1 MNSMKLKRLA
11 ALLLAAGMVLTLA
24 GCNKDDAGTDDK
36 GTNSSQTGEK
46 DTDSKNENNEEQN
59 NEEDDKQDTDSET
72 LTEEEYKAKITEI
85 GNKVGELTQDV
96 TAAQSQATED
106 PQGAL
111 ASLTETVNQ
120 MRPLYEELA
129 NLPAPEVFAEAQA
142 KIKEGSEAS
151 IEILDLTLE
160 MMELASNPDT
170 MEEAQEK
177 MTELTEKMNSYSDQA
192 SKLTEGLTEVLGS

>member
-1 MNSMKLKRLA
+1 MNSIKLKRLA
-11 ALLLAAGMVLTLA
+11 ALLLAAGMVLTLV

-36 GTNSSQTGEK
+36 GTDSSQTGEK
-46 DTDSKNENNEEQN
+46 DTGVDNENNDENVDEGN
-59 NEEDDKQDTDSET
+59 ITT

-85 GNKVGELTQDV
+85 GNKVGELTEDV

-111 ASLTETVNQ
+111 TSLTETVNQ
-120 MRPLYEELA
+120 MRPLYDELA
-129 NLPAPEVFAEAQA
+129 NLAAPENFADAQA
-142 KIKEGSEAS
+142 KIKEGAEAS
-151 IEILDLTLE
+151 VEILDLTLE

-170 MEEAQEK
+170 IEEAQTK
-177 MTELTEKMNSYSDQA
+177 MTELTEKMTSYSDQA

>member
-46 DTDSKNENNEEQN
+46 DTYSKNEN
-59 NEEDDKQDTDSET
+59 NEEDDKQDTGSET

-129 NLPAPEVFAEAQA
+129 NLPAPEAFAEAQA

-160 MMELASNPDT
+160 MMELASDPDT

>member
-1 MNSMKLKRLA
+1 M
-11 ALLLAAGMVLTLA
+11 
-24 GCNKDDAGTDDK
+24 
-36 GTNSSQTGEK
+36 
-46 DTDSKNENNEEQN
+46 
-59 NEEDDKQDTDSET
+59 
-72 LTEEEYKAKITEI
+72 
-85 GNKVGELTQDV
+85 GELTQDV

-129 NLPAPEVFAEAQA
+129 NLPAPEAFAEAQA

>member
-1 MNSMKLKRLA
+1 MNSIKLKRLA
-11 ALLLAAGMVLTLA
+11 ALLLAAGMVLTLV

-36 GTNSSQTGEK
+36 GTDSSQTGEK
-46 DTDSKNENNEEQN
+46 DTGVDNENNDEN
-59 NEEDDKQDTDSET
+59 DDEANITT

-85 GNKVGELTQDV
+85 GNKVGELTEDV

-111 ASLTETVNQ
+111 TSLTETVNQ
-120 MRPLYEELA
+120 MRPLYDELA
-129 NLPAPEVFAEAQA
+129 NLAAPENFADAQA
-142 KIKEGSEAS
+142 KIKEGAEAS
-151 IEILDLTLE
+151 VEILDLTLE

-170 MEEAQEK
+170 IEEAQTK
-177 MTELTEKMNSYSDQA
+177 MTELTEKMTSYSDQA

>member
-1 MNSMKLKRLA
+1 MNSIKLKRLA
-11 ALLLAAGMVLTLA
+11 ALLLAAGMVLTLV

-36 GTNSSQTGEK
+36 GTDSSQTGEK
-46 DTDSKNENNEEQN
+46 DTGVDNENNDEN
-59 NEEDDKQDTDSET
+59 DDEGNITT

-85 GNKVGELTQDV
+85 GNKVGELTEDV

-111 ASLTETVNQ
+111 TSLTETVNQ
-120 MRPLYEELA
+120 MRPLYDELA
-129 NLPAPEVFAEAQA
+129 NLAAPENFADAQA
-142 KIKEGSEAS
+142 KIKEGAEAS
-151 IEILDLTLE
+151 VEILDLTLE

-170 MEEAQEK
+170 IEEAQTK
-177 MTELTEKMNSYSDQA
+177 MTELTEKMTSYSDQA

>member
-1 MNSMKLKRLA
+1 MNSIKLKRLA
-11 ALLLAAGMVLTLA
+11 ALLLAAGMVLTLV

-36 GTNSSQTGEK
+36 GTDSSQTGEK
-46 DTDSKNENNEEQN
+46 DTGFDNENNDEN
-59 NEEDDKQDTDSET
+59 DDEGNITT

-85 GNKVGELTQDV
+85 GNKVGELTEDV

-111 ASLTETVNQ
+111 TSLTETVNQ
-120 MRPLYEELA
+120 MRPLYDELA
-129 NLPAPEVFAEAQA
+129 NLAAPENFADAQA
-142 KIKEGSEAS
+142 KIKEGAEAS
-151 IEILDLTLE
+151 VEILDLTLE

-170 MEEAQEK
+170 IEEAQTK
-177 MTELTEKMNSYSDQA
+177 MTELTEKMTSYSDQA

>member
-1 MNSMKLKRLA
+1 MNSIKLKRLA
-11 ALLLAAGMVLTLA
+11 ALLLAAGMVLTLV

-36 GTNSSQTGEK
+36 GTDSSQAGEK
-46 DTDSKNENNEEQN
+46 DTGVDNENNDEN
-59 NEEDDKQDTDSET
+59 DDEGNITT

-85 GNKVGELTQDV
+85 GNKVGELTEDV

-111 ASLTETVNQ
+111 TSLTETVNQ
-120 MRPLYEELA
+120 MRPLYDELA
-129 NLPAPEVFAEAQA
+129 NLAAPENFADAQA
-142 KIKEGSEAS
+142 KIKEGAEAS
-151 IEILDLTLE
+151 VEILDLTLE

-170 MEEAQEK
+170 IEEAQTK
-177 MTELTEKMNSYSDQA
+177 MTELTEKMTSYSDQA